1 MKKLRESERGA
12 KEREAFVERLTTPHD
27 LIVLLKT
34 AGVFEREGE
43 RQRRRD
49 AKPHTHSC
57 SVGDKEGQHPQLG
70 PLEPTTKH
78 ATNFHLQ

>member
-1 MKKLRESERGA
+1 MTEAEENEEASLYNKMEMKKLRESERGA

-43 RQRRRD
+43 RQ
-49 AKPHTHSC
+49 
-57 SVGDKEGQHPQLG
+57 
-70 PLEPTTKH
+70 
-78 ATNFHLQ
+78 